1 MEKNYEKFF
10 EDFKKF
16 KEKQDKQKM
25 RGLNNYNILTSV
37 LDKSDEVRLHS
48 RMIFSLLNPI
58 GKHYQGTLFLEKFIS
73 GLKVEQFNIN
83 IDNCSIRK
91 EYKNIDLYITDGNKH
106 IIVEN
111 KIDAKD
117 QENQIKRYID
127 VIQEKGDQL
136 SENDILVVYLSLDRE
151 VPSVYSLDD
160 LKIMDEYIERNEKKV
175 ALFKSIHYK
184 EEMLTWLKSCQEE
197 IQNITNLNE
206 VFNQYI
212 DVVNMIN
219 YKYKGK
225 IMSVSSFINKNK
237 ANYEM
242 ANEIRN
248 NFLKSRKDVIEPFFN
263 NVIDALVE
271 KLDEKWIVKMEADLS
286 NKGHFPLRIYK
297 NEWIDNEERF
307 IIFGFEFDSND
318 YYSGQFGIVRRSD
331 KVDIKDISK
340 EFKKDL
346 NELIINRNEEE
357 WWLHKIQFPN
367 DSDSRDFA
375 KYVMFS
381 KNPVKEFSDAVEAFI
396 RKFEIKSN
404 LITRIN
410 SDLKNKK

>member
-1 MEKNYEKFF
+1 MEKDYEKFF

-16 KEKQDKQKM
+16 KEKQNKQKM

-127 VIQEKGDQL
+127 VIQEKDDQL

-151 VPSVYSLDD
+151 VPSAYSLDD

-219 YKYKGK
+219 FKYKGK

-237 ANYEM
+237 SNYEI
-242 ANEIRN
+242 AKEISKN
-248 NFLKSRKDVIEPFFN
+248 LPESRKE
-263 NVIDALVE
+263 VIDDFFKKVVE
-271 KLDEKWIVKMEADLS
+271 NLQQKLGDKWTVKKEAELS
-286 NKGHFPLRIYK
+286 KRWNFPVRIYK
-297 NEWIDNEERF
+297 KKWSDNEKKA
-307 IIFGFEFDSND
+307 IIFGFEFDYNN
-318 YYSGQFGIVRRSD
+318 YYNGKFGIVRRSD
-331 KVDIKDISK
+331 KVVIKDMSK
-340 EFKKDL
+340 KFKD
-346 NELIINRNEEE
+346 ELDELESNRNESD
-357 WWLHKIQFPN
+357 WWLHKISFPN
-367 DSDSRDFA
+367 DSDFRDFA

-381 KNPVKEFSDAVEAFI
+381 EKPEGDFI
-396 RKFEIKSN
+396 NVILALINKFEKESN
-404 LITRIN
+404 LMTEIN
-410 SDLKNKK
+410 KYLENKE